1 MGRKSNFSGSSG
13 NPLLFFHQKNFDMR
27 EEIDM
32 NSKFEAILTALD
44 EIRNGSSSVEK
55 VYDTKSLSDYLKIG
69 KSAIEKLRQEGE
81 LAYSK
86 IGRTIIYTQS
96 DVDALIQNN
105 HVNYV
110 R

>member
-1 MGRKSNFSGSSG
+1 MDKA
-13 NPLLFFHQKNFDMR
+13 
-27 EEIDM
+27 EIEL
-32 NSKFEAILTALD
+32 KFEAILAALD
-44 EIRNGSSSVEK
+44 EMKNGNSAEK
-55 VYDTKSLSDYLKIG
+55 VYDTKGLCDYLKIG
-69 KSAIEKLRQEGE
+69 KSAIEKLRQDGE

-86 IGRTIIYTQS
+86 IGRTIVYTQS

>member
-1 MGRKSNFSGSSG
+1 MRENSKFSVSSG
-13 NPLLFFHQKNFDMR
+13 KSLLCFCQKNFDMR
-27 EEIDM
+27 EDIDM

-44 EIRNGSSSVEK
+44 EIRNGNSVEK
-55 VYDTKSLSDYLKIG
+55 VYDTKGLSDYLKIG
-69 KSAIEKLRQEGE
+69 KSAIEKLRQDGE

-86 IGRTIIYTQS
+86 IGRTIVYTQS
-96 DVDALIQNN
+96 DVAALIRNN

>member
-1 MGRKSNFSGSSG
+1 MDKA
-13 NPLLFFHQKNFDMR
+13 
-27 EEIDM
+27 EIEL
-32 NSKFEAILTALD
+32 KFEAILTALE
-44 EIRNGSSSVEK
+44 EIRTGSNSAEK
-55 VYDTKSLSDYLKIG
+55 VYDTRGLCDYLKIG
-69 KSAIEKLRQEGE
+69 KSAIEKLRQDGE

-86 IGRTIIYTQS
+86 IGRTIIYTQA

>member
-1 MGRKSNFSGSSG
+1 MT
-13 NPLLFFHQKNFDMR
+13 
-27 EEIDM
+27 EEVNMKEKI
-32 NSKFEAILTALD
+32 EAILTALD
-44 EIRNGSSSVEK
+44 EIRSGSNSVEK
-55 VYDTKSLSDYLKIG
+55 VYDTKSLSDYLKVG

>member
-1 MGRKSNFSGSSG
+1 
-13 NPLLFFHQKNFDMR
+13 MR

>member
-1 MGRKSNFSGSSG
+1 
-13 NPLLFFHQKNFDMR
+13 MR
-27 EEIDM
+27 EETDM

-44 EIRNGSSSVEK
+44 EIRTGNSAEK
-55 VYDTKSLSDYLKIG
+55 VYDTKSLSDYLKVG
-69 KSAIEKLRQEGE
+69 KSAIEKLRQDGE

>member
-1 MGRKSNFSGSSG
+1 
-13 NPLLFFHQKNFDMR
+13 MR

-69 KSAIEKLRQEGE
+69 KSAIEKLRQDGE

-86 IGRTIIYTQS
+86 IGRTIIYTQA

>member
-1 MGRKSNFSGSSG
+1 MT
-13 NPLLFFHQKNFDMR
+13 
-27 EEIDM
+27 EEVNM
-32 NSKFEAILTALD
+32 KEKFEAILTALD
-44 EIRNGSSSVEK
+44 EIRTGSNSVEK
-55 VYDTKSLSDYLKIG
+55 VYDTKSLSDYLKVG
-69 KSAIEKLRQEGE
+69 KSAIEKLRQDGE

>member
-1 MGRKSNFSGSSG
+1 MGQQCKFPLSSG
-13 NPLLFFHQKNFDMR
+13 NPLLFFRQMFFDMR

-44 EIRNGSSSVEK
+44 EIRNGSNSVEK
-55 VYDTKSLSDYLKIG
+55 VYDTKSLSDYLKVG
-69 KSAIEKLRQEGE
+69 KSAIEKLRQDGE

-86 IGRTIIYTQS
+86 VGRTIIYTQS
-96 DVDALIQNN
+96 DVDALIKNN
-105 HVNYV
+105 HVSYV

>member
-1 MGRKSNFSGSSG
+1 MGQQCKFPLSSG
-13 NPLLFFHQKNFDMR
+13 KSLLCFCQKDFDMR
-27 EEIDM
+27 EDIDM
-32 NSKFEAILTALD
+32 NSKIEAILTALK
-44 EIRNGSSSVEK
+44 EIRDGSNSAEK
-55 VYDTKSLSDYLKIG
+55 VYDTKGLCDYLKIG
-69 KSAIEKLRQEGE
+69 KSAIEKLRQDGE